1 MKKNGFIATS
11 LMFSFFIIFLTMTL
25 MIMATYTQY
34 QTLINSSNENV
45 LNDLNNNVIIGKY
58 TTLYNSIIDGDFYSI
73 KTGAFNSTAWTLET
87 NAEAH
92 NEVGQLSEYIRLNPT
107 SASFYQKINS
117 SRLLKQRTTSSKIYV
132 RYDVFRNYTI
142 NCDNGSD
149 QPKLVIGTEPYELKT
164 ENRLCGKYEQD
175 NGWKMYSQI
184 LDVNVNSDDQY
195 LMFNVSNMTSGK
207 AEVTDVDTLHINIDN
222 VMVIDVTDV
231 FKDSATDDMIKTVKG
246 VLDTEL
252 STSHDQFLWLDR
264 GYPIKKR

>member
-45 LNDLNNNVIIGKY
+45 LNDLNDNVIIGKY

-73 KTGAFNSTAWTLET
+73 KTGAFNSTAWKLET
-87 NAEAH
+87 NAEAI
-92 NEVGQLSEYIRLNPT
+92 NDEVQLSEYIRLKPT

-117 SRLLKQRTTSSKIYV
+117 SRLLKQRTGNSKIYV

-142 NCDNGSD
+142 NCVSD
-149 QPKLVIGTEPYELKT
+149 QPKLVIGTKPYELKT
-164 ENRLCGKYEQD
+164 ENRLCGEYSS
-175 NGWKMYSQI
+175 WKMYSQI
-184 LDVNVNSDDQY
+184 LDVDVNSDDQY
-195 LMFNVSNMTSGK
+195 LVFNVSNMKTG
-207 AEVTDVDTLHINIDN
+207 VNNDTNFSELSINIDN

-231 FKDSATDDMIKTVKG
+231 FKDSATDDKIKMVQG
-246 VLDTEL
+246 ILDAEF
-252 STSHDQFLWLDR
+252 SGSHDKFLWLDR
-264 GYPIKKR
+264 GYPIQKR